1 MNTEIKLVQSPV
13 ITHMLAKVGTSVTE
27 RIALLNIDAQVATE
41 ETIKALKELRAEL
54 NKELDEYESQRK
66 AIKEGVLNPY
76 NEFEGLYKTE
86 VSEKYKTAIDKL
98 KDKIAQ
104 VENKMRDE
112 RRESLTSYFDELCAS
127 EKIDFLTFDRLNIK
141 INLSDSLK
149 SYKDRINEVVSKVV
163 DDLSLIDTHLHKAE
177 VMVEYRNTLNVAK
190 SIKDV
195 TDRKEKERVEKE
207 RLRVIETNRRI
218 DAVKRLG
225 MTYLDM
231 TNAYEF
237 DAEIYITA
245 EQLKTLSH
253 EDFNTRLVE
262 LQEAIKAKKGAVKT
276 PEQPDKQPDK
286 PISAPLQA
294 PVVEKPAEL
303 RSASFEVVGTMEQLR
318 ALGQYMRDHNIQYKN
333 I

>member
-1 MNTEIKLVQSPV
+1 M
-13 ITHMLAKVGTSVTE
+13 
-27 RIALLNIDAQVATE
+27 
-41 ETIKALKELRAEL
+41 
-54 NKELDEYESQRK
+54 
-66 AIKEGVLNPY
+66 LNPY

-112 RRESLTSYFDELCAS
+112 RKESLETYFDELCQS
-127 EKIDFLTFDRLNIK
+127 EKIDFLTFDRLNLK

-177 VMVEYRNTLNVAK
+177 VMVEYRSTLNVAK

-245 EQLKTLSH
+245 EHLKTLSH
-253 EDFNTRLVE
+253 EEFNTRLVE
-262 LQEAIKAKKGAVKT
+262 LQEAIKAKKEAVT
-276 PEQPDKQPDK
+276 APEQPVKQPEK

-294 PVVEKPAEL
+294 PVVEKTAEL